1 MKKIIIIFVFALLLV
16 GCGTKEFELELKDP
30 MNCIKQIYQKGN
42 TTYHT
47 SYETIIIRFEQKEYS
62 LTEAIDK
69 KIVTMEDIYKKAN
82 GGITKCGKGDTKYPC
97 GGGCAS

>member
-1 MKKIIIIFVFALLLV
+1 MKKILLIISILLLV
-16 GCGTKEFELELKDP
+16 GCGAKEFELELKDQ
-30 MNCIKQIYQKGN
+30 MNCINQIYQKEN
-42 TTYHT
+42 TTYYT
-47 SYETIIIRFEQKEYS
+47 SYGTIIIRFEQKEYS

-97 GGGCAS
+97 GGECAS